1 MSIPLPSTYNCT
13 YKLYNKYDSEKKEE
27 KEANVSHIH
36 TGTMDSSLDNKDGN
50 NNKTRIH
57 INDLFLS
64 ADERYEIFEI
74 KAAERPHL
82 LYYDDSSNTKT
93 TNSDNKNMD
102 MDEKKSC
109 TCSSQESDHSD
120 SDYDPPL
127 IDGCD
132 IPGWRKDE
140 IAAAATTAT
149 TDNDDGNGNSNSNSN
164 INISNKNKLKYDVQ
178 ALLNIGP
185 SSTMFRRDSQWLNI
199 DKYIQA
205 KNHKWKRLKKMLL
218 KEPLETVQAK
228 VVQYE
233 ECCQEILHV
242 NDIVIIMDNE
252 NNTNKNNTNTNKN
265 NKNES
270 NKNKNSTIDNY
281 NEKDKVTRFAIEFEH
296 ANIPAKIMGATKD
309 WACMPD
315 KKTNLQQQTN
325 TWT

>member
-1 MSIPLPSTYNCT
+1 
-13 YKLYNKYDSEKKEE
+13 
-27 KEANVSHIH
+27 
-36 TGTMDSSLDNKDGN
+36 
-50 NNKTRIH
+50 
-57 INDLFLS
+57 
-64 ADERYEIFEI
+64 
-74 KAAERPHL
+74 
-82 LYYDDSSNTKT
+82 
-93 TNSDNKNMD
+93 
-102 MDEKKSC
+102 
-109 TCSSQESDHSD
+109 
-120 SDYDPPL
+120 
-127 IDGCD
+127 
-132 IPGWRKDE
+132 
-140 IAAAATTAT
+140 
-149 TDNDDGNGNSNSNSN
+149 
-164 INISNKNKLKYDVQ
+164 
-178 ALLNIGP
+178 
-185 SSTMFRRDSQWLNI
+185 LNI

-242 NDIVIIMDNE
+242 E
-252 NNTNKNNTNTNKN
+252 N
-265 NKNES
+265 